1 MSGARRLLQELA
13 CSDRRVRELAALAG
27 QPQNLLAYHLGQL
40 RAGGLVTSRRS
51 SFDGRHSYYRLDLAR
66 CALSLA
72 AAGTTL
78 HPGLRLGPSPT
89 ASLRTPPPARFSGMA
104 PCASSSRAEPGNS
117 AALTQNPPLHP
128 PQH

>member
-27 QPQNLLAYHLGQL
+27 LPQNLLGYHLGQL

-51 SFDGRHSYYRLDLAR
+51 SFDGRHSCHRLDLAR

-78 HPGLRLGPSPT
+78 HRGLRARAQPASIPSNT
-89 ASLRTPPPARFSGMA
+89 ASRAVQRHDPLRQLKPRGARQFRRTHA
-104 PCASSSRAEPGNS
+104 
-117 AALTQNPPLHP
+117 NPPLHP